1 MLNVVNV
8 KQLEF
13 FVNDVVTELAN
24 RCEPE
29 RYLDTN
35 YLELF
40 FKGYLLDRG
49 INIVTDLIENNVQ
62 YNNERGPL
70 LKTGI
75 FGSYFNTQPWYQ
87 GHQENAKQNLVDNN
101 IGLVTGIFISFFY
114 GSSPKLIKNEVEHIK
129 QLFATAL
136 FNKLKTSTVYNHDYV
151 RYEVMNLYNKL
162 KNMGIDTDTIEQY
175 IKLG

>member
-24 RCEPE
+24 RCDSE
-29 RYLDTN
+29 RYLDMD

-62 YNNERGPL
+62 SNNEQGSL

-75 FGSYFNTQPWYQ
+75 FGSYFSSQPWYQ
-87 GHQENAKQNLVDNN
+87 CHQENANQNLIDNN

-114 GSSPKLIKNEVEHIK
+114 GGSPKLIKNEVEQIK
-129 QLFATAL
+129 RLFATAL
-136 FNKLKTSTVYNHDYV
+136 FNKLKTSIVYNHDYV

-162 KNMGIDTDTIEQY
+162 RSMGIDTDTIEQY
-175 IKLG
+175 IKL